1 MLAAHNVHPLMP
13 LQPAD
18 DARRAATLL
27 RSGALEVADGA
38 PFAFLTALA
47 SRVCGVPYAW
57 IALVDADVVHLR
69 ALAGLVPVAAVGAD
83 SGADAGVNSG
93 ENPGALPRELPIE
106 HSCSALALR
115 AGAWE
120 IEDLRADGRTAF
132 MPSIAGE
139 PRLRMASS
147 APLVTHDGCTIG
159 TLSVADSKPGR
170 LDPEQRAW
178 LNGLA
183 GQVMALMSAHGR
195 ECALAAARA
204 ELDALSTTDA
214 QTGLHN
220 RRSLL
225 SKLHFEV
232 ARTRRF
238 RTPLSALV
246 IGIDQFREVNQRHGE
261 AAGDMVLASIARA
274 VQDSVRVI
282 DVAGR
287 HGGDALCVLLPG
299 TPREGALKL
308 AENLRV
314 KIAALIHHAAGR
326 LAPVTVSIGIGA
338 FNHMDISDGDAMLE
352 QAEQALRR
360 AKANGRNRS
369 EA

>member
-1 MLAAHNVHPLMP
+1 MLAAQNVHPLTSI
-13 LQPAD
+13 QPAD
-18 DARRAATLL
+18 DARRAAALQ

-38 PFAFLTALA
+38 QFRFLASLA

-57 IALVDADVVHLR
+57 IALTGGETVHLC
-69 ALAGLVPVAAVGAD
+69 AISGL
-83 SGADAGVNSG
+83 
-93 ENPGALPRELPIE
+93 EPGAMPRELPRE
-106 HSCSALALR
+106 HSCSALAVQ

-120 IEDLRADGRTAF
+120 IDDLRADGRTAF
-132 MPSIAGE
+132 MPYTSGE

-147 APLVTHDGCTIG
+147 AALTTPDGCIIG
-159 TLSVADSKPGR
+159 ALTVADHQPGR
-170 LDPEQRAW
+170 LDSEQRAW
-178 LNGLA
+178 LDGLA
-183 GQVMALMSAHGR
+183 QQAMALIQAHGR
-195 ECALAAARA
+195 ERALAAARA
-204 ELDALSTTDA
+204 ELDELTTTDA

-238 RTPLSALV
+238 RTPLAALM
-246 IGIDQFREVNQRHGE
+246 IGIDQFREINQRHGE
-261 AAGDMVLASIARA
+261 AAGDMVLANIAR
-274 VQDSVRVI
+274 VVKDSVRVI

-287 HGGDALCVLLPG
+287 HGGDILCVLLPG

-314 KIAALIHHAAGR
+314 KIAALIHREAGR
-326 LAPVTVSIGIGA
+326 VAPVTVSIGVGA

-360 AKANGRNRS
+360 AKANGRNGV
-369 EA
+369 AG

>member
-1 MLAAHNVHPLMP
+1 MLAAHNVHPLTP
-13 LQPAD
+13 LQSAD

-27 RSGALEVADGA
+27 RSGALEVADDA

-69 ALAGLVPVAAVGAD
+69 ALAGLVPGSDAD
-83 SGADAGVNSG
+83 ANSGA
-93 ENPGALPRELPIE
+93 NPGANPGELPRELPIE

-132 MPSIAGE
+132 MPCIAGE
-139 PRLRMASS
+139 PQLRMASS
-147 APLVTHDGCTIG
+147 VPLVTHDGCTIG
-159 TLSVADSKPGR
+159 ALSVADSKPGR

-183 GQVMALMSAHGR
+183 AQVVALMTAHGR
-195 ECALAAARA
+195 ERALAAARA
-204 ELDALSTTDA
+204 ELDALTTTDA

-246 IGIDQFREVNQRHGE
+246 IGIDQFRDVNQRHGE

-314 KIAALIHHAAGR
+314 KIAGLIHQAAGR

-360 AKANGRNRS
+360 AKANGRNRT
-369 EA
+369 EG

>member
-1 MLAAHNVHPLMP
+1 MLAAHNVHPLTP
-13 LQPAD
+13 IQPVD

-27 RSGALEVADGA
+27 RSGALEVAGGA
-38 PFAFLTALA
+38 PFAFLTGLA

-57 IALVDADVVHLR
+57 IALVGADTVHLH
-69 ALAGLVPVAAVGAD
+69 AVAGIESSL
-83 SGADAGVNSG
+83 
-93 ENPGALPRELPIE
+93 LPRELPRE
-106 HSCSALALR
+106 HNCSALAVQ

-120 IEDLRADGRTAF
+120 IDDLRADGRTAF
-132 MPSIAGE
+132 MPHTSGE

-147 APLVTHDGCTIG
+147 APLVTLDGCIIG
-159 TLSVADSKPGR
+159 ALTVADGKPGR
-170 LDPEQRAW
+170 LGSEQRA
-178 LNGLA
+178 LLQGLA
-183 GQVMALMSAHGR
+183 EQVMALITAHGR
-195 ECALAAARA
+195 ERALAAARA
-204 ELDALSTTDA
+204 ELDELSTTDA

-238 RTPLSALV
+238 RTPLAALV
-246 IGIDQFREVNQRHGE
+246 IGIDQFREINQRHGE
-261 AAGDMVLASIARA
+261 AAGDLVLANIAR
-274 VQDSVRVI
+274 VVKDSVRVI

-287 HGGDALCVLLPG
+287 YGGDELCVLLPG

-314 KIAALIHHAAGR
+314 KVAALIHREAGR
-326 LAPVTVSIGIGA
+326 LAPVTVSIGAGA

-352 QAEQALRR
+352 QAEQALRK
-360 AKANGRNRS
+360 AKANGRNCI
-369 EA
+369 EG

>member
-1 MLAAHNVHPLMP
+1 MLAAHNVHPLTP
-13 LQPAD
+13 HQPAD

-27 RSGALEVADGA
+27 RSGALEVADDA
-38 PFAFLTALA
+38 QFAFLSGLA

-57 IALVDADVVHLR
+57 IALVGAGSVHLH
-69 ALAGLVPVAAVGAD
+69 ALAGLEP
-83 SGADAGVNSG
+83 GVL
-93 ENPGALPRELPIE
+93 ARELPLE
-106 HSCSALALR
+106 HSCSALAVQ

-120 IEDLRADGRTAF
+120 IDDLRADGRTAF
-132 MPSIAGE
+132 MPCTAGE

-147 APLVTHDGCTIG
+147 APLVTRDGCTIG
-159 TLSVADSKPGR
+159 ALTVADSKPGR
-170 LDPEQRAW
+170 LDHARRA
-178 LNGLA
+178 LLEGLA
-183 GQVMALMSAHGR
+183 GQVMALITAHGR
-195 ECALAAARA
+195 ERALAAARA
-204 ELDALSTTDA
+204 QLDELTTTDA

-246 IGIDQFREVNQRHGE
+246 IGIDQFRDVNQRHGE
-261 AAGDMVLASIARA
+261 AAGDMVLANIARV

-287 HGGDALCVLLPG
+287 YGGDELCVLLPS

-308 AENLRV
+308 ADNLRL
-314 KIAALIHHAAGR
+314 KIAALIHREAGR
-326 LAPVTVSIGIGA
+326 LAPVTVSIGIGN
-338 FNHMDISDGDAMLE
+338 FNHMEISDGDAMLE

-360 AKANGRNRS
+360 AKANGRNRI
-369 EA
+369 AG

>member
-1 MLAAHNVHPLMP
+1 MLAAHNVHPLTP

-69 ALAGLVPVAAVGAD
+69 ALAGLVPVAEVGAD
-83 SGADAGVNSG
+83 ADANPG
-93 ENPGALPRELPIE
+93 ENPGALPRELPIA

-120 IEDLRADGRTAF
+120 IEDLHADGRTAF
-132 MPSIAGE
+132 MPCIAGE

-159 TLSVADSKPGR
+159 TLSVADNKPGR

-178 LNGLA
+178 LSGLA

-195 ECALAAARA
+195 ERALAAARA
-204 ELDALSTTDA
+204 ELDALTTTDA

-246 IGIDQFREVNQRHGE
+246 IGIDQFRDVNQRHGE

-287 HGGDALCVLLPG
+287 YGGDLLCVLLPG

-360 AKANGRNRS
+360 AKANGRNRI
-369 EA
+369 EG

>member
-1 MLAAHNVHPLMP
+1 MLAAHNVHPLTP
-13 LQPAD
+13 HLPAD

-27 RSGALEVADGA
+27 RSGALDVADGA
-38 PFAFLTALA
+38 QFAFLTGLA

-57 IALVDADVVHLR
+57 IALVGAGSVHLH
-69 ALAGLVPVAAVGAD
+69 ALAGL
-83 SGADAGVNSG
+83 
-93 ENPGALPRELPIE
+93 EPGAPSGGLPRELPLE
-106 HSCSALALR
+106 HSCSALAVQ

-120 IEDLRADGRTAF
+120 IDDLRADGRTAF
-132 MPSIAGE
+132 MPATSGE

-147 APLVTHDGCTIG
+147 APLVTQDGCTIG
-159 TLSVADSKPGR
+159 ALTVADGKPGR
-170 LDPEQRAW
+170 LDHEQRA
-178 LNGLA
+178 LLHGLA
-183 GQVMALMSAHGR
+183 GQVMALIGAHGR
-195 ECALAAARA
+195 ERALAAARA
-204 ELDALSTTDA
+204 ELDELTTTDA

-261 AAGDMVLASIARA
+261 AAGDGVLANIARA

-287 HGGDALCVLLPG
+287 YGGDALCVLLPG

-314 KIAALIHHAAGR
+314 KIAALIHREAGR
-326 LAPVTVSIGIGA
+326 LAPVTVSIGIGN
-338 FNHMDISDGDAMLE
+338 FNHMEISDGDAMLE

-360 AKANGRNRS
+360 AKANGRNCIDG
-369 EA
+369 

>member
-1 MLAAHNVHPLMP
+1 MLAAHNVHPLTP
-13 LQPAD
+13 SQPAD

-27 RSGALEVADGA
+27 RSGAREVADGDQ
-38 PFAFLTALA
+38 FAFLTGLA
-47 SRVCGVPYAW
+47 RRVCGVPYAW
-57 IALVDADVVHLR
+57 IALVGAESVHLH
-69 ALAGLVPVAAVGAD
+69 APSGLEAGG
-83 SGADAGVNSG
+83 
-93 ENPGALPRELPIE
+93 LPRELPTE
-106 HSCSALALR
+106 HSCSALAVQ

-132 MPSIAGE
+132 MPYTSGE

-147 APLVTHDGCTIG
+147 APLVTMDGCTIG
-159 TLSVADSKPGR
+159 ALTVADSKPGR
-170 LDPEQRAW
+170 LDREQRAL

-183 GQVMALMSAHGR
+183 GQVMALVGAHGR
-195 ECALAAARA
+195 ERALAAARA
-204 ELDALSTTDA
+204 ELNALTTTDA

-238 RTPLSALV
+238 RTPLTALV
-246 IGIDQFREVNQRHGE
+246 IGIDQFREVHQRHGE
-261 AAGDMVLASIARA
+261 TAGDLVLANIARV
-274 VQDSVRVI
+274 VQESVRVI

-287 HGGDALCVLLPG
+287 YGDDELCVLLPS

-314 KIAALIHHAAGR
+314 KIAALPHREAGL
-326 LAPVTVSIGIGA
+326 LAPVTVSIGAGA
-338 FNHMDISDGDAMLE
+338 FNHMEISDGDAMLA

-360 AKANGRNRS
+360 ARTNGRNRV
-369 EA
+369 EG

>member
-1 MLAAHNVHPLMP
+1 MLAAHNVHPLTP

-57 IALVDADVVHLR
+57 IALVDADVVHVR
-69 ALAGLVPVAAVGAD
+69 ALAGLVPGTD
-83 SGADAGVNSG
+83 SGAHPG
-93 ENPGALPRELPIE
+93 ELPRELPIE

-120 IEDLRADGRTAF
+120 IEDLRADGRTAC
-132 MPSIAGE
+132 MPCTAGE
-139 PRLRMASS
+139 PPLRMASS
-147 APLVTHDGCTIG
+147 VPLVTHDGCSIG

-183 GQVMALMSAHGR
+183 GQVMALITAHGR
-195 ECALAAARA
+195 ERALAAARA
-204 ELDALSTTDA
+204 ELDALATTDA

-246 IGIDQFREVNQRHGE
+246 IGIDQFRDVNQRHGD

-287 HGGDALCVLLPG
+287 YGGDVLCVLLPG

-314 KIAALIHHAAGR
+314 KIAGLIHQTAGR

-352 QAEQALRR
+352 QAEQALCR
-360 AKANGRNRS
+360 AKANGRNRI
-369 EA
+369 EG

>member
-1 MLAAHNVHPLMP
+1 MLAAHNVHPLTP
-13 LQPAD
+13 HQPAD

-27 RSGALEVADGA
+27 RSGALDVADGA
-38 PFAFLTALA
+38 GFAFLTGLA

-57 IALVDADVVHLR
+57 IALVGGGSVHLR
-69 ALAGLVPVAAVGAD
+69 ALAGLE
-83 SGADAGVNSG
+83 AGV
-93 ENPGALPRELPIE
+93 LPPELPLE
-106 HSCSALALR
+106 HSCSALAVQ

-120 IEDLRADGRTAF
+120 IDDLRADGRTAF
-132 MPSIAGE
+132 MPATSGE

-147 APLVTHDGCTIG
+147 AALATPDGCIIG
-159 TLSVADSKPGR
+159 ALTVADSKPGR
-170 LDPEQRAW
+170 LDHEQRA
-178 LNGLA
+178 LLHGLA
-183 GQVMALMSAHGR
+183 GQVMALVTAHGR
-195 ECALAAARA
+195 ERALAAARA
-204 ELDALSTTDA
+204 ELDELTTTDA

-246 IGIDQFREVNQRHGE
+246 IGLDQFRDVNQRHGE
-261 AAGDMVLASIARA
+261 AAGDMVLASIARV

-287 HGGDALCVLLPG
+287 YGGDELCVLLPG

-314 KIAALIHHAAGR
+314 KIAALIHREAGR
-326 LAPVTVSIGIGA
+326 LAPVTASIGIGH
-338 FNHMDISDGDAMLE
+338 FNHMEVSDGDAMLE

-360 AKANGRNRS
+360 AKANGRNRV
-369 EA
+369 EG